1 MTGCFCTCLTFSLVV
16 YGIFKA
22 DVKVIDHGK
31 KEAIARELLA
41 SLTPSKVRSE
51 TATRKALHKLLDD
64 DAGKQE
70 DSGKLRESFLC
81 RIRQLTLALTHA
93 LTSSRGGDYLGRHR
107 SKLVAEGGLCTDR
120 SVGKASAAAA
130 ASTDQQPVPC
140 GLGRIVIVAE
150 EHR

>member
-1 MTGCFCTCLTFSLVV
+1 M
-16 YGIFKA
+16 
-22 DVKVIDHGK
+22 IDHGK

-41 SLTPSKVRSE
+41 SLSPSKVRNQ
-51 TATRKALHKLLDD
+51 TATQKAMHKLLDN
-64 DAGKQE
+64 DARKQD
-70 DSGKLRESFLC
+70 DSGKWRGSLSEGQV
-81 RIRQLTLALTHA
+81 RQLTSCLTHA
-93 LTSSRGGDYLGRHR
+93 LPSSRSGEDLGRHR
-107 SKLVAEGGLCTDR
+107 SKLVAEGRLRTDR